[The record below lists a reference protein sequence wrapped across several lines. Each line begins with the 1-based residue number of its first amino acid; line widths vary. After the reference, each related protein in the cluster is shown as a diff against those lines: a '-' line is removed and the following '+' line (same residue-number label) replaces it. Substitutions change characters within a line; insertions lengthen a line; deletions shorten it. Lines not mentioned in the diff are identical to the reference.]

1 MRLDELFD
9 EGPLDITDEI
19 KQTLMDILTPMVAA
33 DVPFVTVKQI
43 IEKLRQLRTGLVI
56 DRNLIM
62 NLLNPDQIKIIDKI
76 DGNRVYLSNPNSP
89 TRSLKKSDEEKEA
102 EKVDKMATKKATDN
116 LKGKD
121 EL

>member
-56 DRNLIM
+56 DR
-62 NLLNPDQIKIIDKI
+62 IKIIDKI